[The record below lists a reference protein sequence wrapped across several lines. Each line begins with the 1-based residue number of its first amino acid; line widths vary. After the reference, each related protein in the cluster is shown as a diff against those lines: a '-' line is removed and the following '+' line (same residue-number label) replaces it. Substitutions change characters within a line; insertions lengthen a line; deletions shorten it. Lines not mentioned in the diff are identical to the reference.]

1 VGLTHDLLEI
11 ARTPLA
17 REDLI
22 AHRNEFE
29 EITAASDYT
38 WAGQARR

>member
-1 VGLTHDLLEI
+1 VVEAIRVQRIGERAHDVGLTHDLLEI

-22 AHRNEFE
+22 AHRNH
-29 EITAASDYT
+29 S
-38 WAGQARR
+38 G